1 MSTEFSEFLKII
13 FQTTSL
19 QKISP
24 IIHPKSKNHPES
36 LP

>member
-1 MSTEFSEFLKII
+1 MEWIRLIGIAII
-13 FQTTSL
+13 VVGFILT
-19 QKISP
+19 P